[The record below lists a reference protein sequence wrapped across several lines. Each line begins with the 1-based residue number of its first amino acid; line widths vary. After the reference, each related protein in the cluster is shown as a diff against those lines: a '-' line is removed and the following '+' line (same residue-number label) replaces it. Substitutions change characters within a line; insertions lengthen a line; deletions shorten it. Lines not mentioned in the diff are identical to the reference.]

1 MYQKEYNNL
10 LLDVKRL
17 REKLVQMDAELQHY
31 RTRTYKGCGNEGIE
45 AYEEFKRREKL
56 RAEVRNELKHKNV
69 RISELQRLMRQE
81 RQRENERRSN
91 LFLQRFKDNAKSV
104 ISDDQY
110 ELILKMTMDGE
121 TQCLKS

>member
-1 MYQKEYNNL
+1 MHQKEYDNL

-17 REKLVQMDAELQHY
+17 REKLVQMDAELRHY

-69 RISELQRLMRQE
+69 RISELQRLINQKRQKK
-81 RQRENERRSN
+81 NERRSN
-91 LFLQRFKDNAKSV
+91 LFLQRFKDNTRLV

-121 TQCLKS
+121 NQCLNK

>member
-1 MYQKEYNNL
+1 MYQKEYDNL

-31 RTRTYKGCGNEGIE
+31 RTRSYKGCGNEGIE
-45 AYEEFKRREKL
+45 AFEEFRRREKL

-81 RQRENERRSN
+81 RQRENDKRSN
-91 LFLQRFKDNAKSV
+91 LFLQRFKDNAKR
-104 ISDDQY
+104 ILPDDQY

-121 TQCLKS
+121 TNA

>member
-1 MYQKEYNNL
+1 MYQKEYDNL

-31 RTRTYKGCGNEGIE
+31 RTRFYKGCGNEGIE

-56 RAEVRNELKHKNV
+56 RSEVRNELKHKNV
-69 RISELQRLMRQE
+69 RISELQKLMRQE

-91 LFLQRFKDNAKSV
+91 LFLQRFKDNAKII
-104 ISDDQY
+104 ISDEQY

-121 TQCLKS
+121 RNA

>member
-1 MYQKEYNNL
+1 MYQKEYDNL

-17 REKLVQMDAELQHY
+17 REKLVQMDAKLQHY
-31 RTRTYKGCGNEGIE
+31 RTRSYKGCGNEGIE

-69 RISELQRLMRQE
+69 RISELQRLLRQE

-91 LFLQRFKDNAKSV
+91 LFLQRFKDNAKLI

-121 TQCLKS
+121 RNA